1 MNDDGD
7 DVNIIKAK
15 NVLVIEVNNF
25 EKIKIIY

>member
-7 DVNIIKAK
+7 DINIIKAK
-15 NVLVIEVNNF
+15 NVLVMEVNNF